1 MTTSPRGAVNGRLLL
16 GLAFAALASFG
27 FAATQTCL
35 RVGFRTGL
43 WLDECPDGDLRQ
55 TISVSA
61 PQLKRGAFGHVTV
74 TLNATYLVAPHDE
87 RRTEPVTRFTPQL
100 SLVTAKGETQLA
112 LKEGWKQQGDSLTAE
127 VALPKVNDGDYAL
140 RARVTSPI
148 GEERLDLPL
157 PLYTP
162 ARVHV
167 LTDRPLY
174 EPGNTVKFRALA
186 LKASDLTPLE
196 ERPGTWRVTNPDG
209 EELLEERAASGA
221 WGVVAGSFPLDRGAK
236 SGTWTVTWTSGQ
248 TVEARSFTVKPF
260 TLPRFRIEASA
271 VKPFY
276 ARGER
281 PVMKGSVTYSSGA
294 PVANAKVE
302 LHWNIEGE
310 WPAPT
315 SWVDGTALPKLA
327 TTNASGTFVV
337 ELPAVPAD
345 LQKQSTLAASLA
357 AVDTSGD
364 RVEGSASVLL
374 SADPIQVTAV
384 SELADGLVE
393 GFNNRLFLRATTAD
407 GQVLEGV
414 TLTVKRLWE
423 PTDKGTDAAVDEDGV
438 ASLQVDPGPAVN
450 VVIPAMPFR
459 PPPPAQKVQRA
470 QLQERLGLGEDGET
484 SLADRMAFDRLDAK
498 LAACTRYVIA
508 EQEDTVSAFLLVRA
522 SGAVSGTSTPTSRLG
537 RCVEAQL
544 KGFQLSAGKERF
556 FSVQWTFNDEDLPRF
571 DLEFDGAP
579 ETPAWV
585 MAAAAEAMLDARDC
599 LPANVQSGQLPR
611 MIQWQ
616 LAREAKRVDFDW
628 VPIAGDSYA
637 ESTLGC
643 VTSRVRS
650 AERATVAS
658 VDGEEGE
665 ALGQTAL
672 GVITVSITAP
682 EKYEA
687 MRPQD
692 TVMVGYEFL
701 VSAKRGAQS
710 LGSTRLLM
718 TPGTIPPIRL
728 RASAQLLSPGEHVK
742 VEILRG
748 PDFTGELP
756 EKLYLSR
763 AYDSLE
769 AKVDEK
775 TRTAEFDVPA
785 DWQGWAGVQWGG
797 GQVHLFV
804 KPKSSLAVK
813 VTPEKPRY
821 APGQVA
827 QLGIET
833 TLGGAGGQAAVG
845 LFGVDE
851 SLSQLAPLTGADELA
866 ALRPQATGEKS
877 FGSMDAQ
884 ALSLGRIRGKN
895 AAAATLAR
903 VSALPTPP
911 EVEAAVSLS
920 GNTVFDPNEAQVDRF
935 YAVLG
940 ELYGQVR
947 AWEVKAPENEKMT
960 PAVMARLWNQSLDAV
975 EGRKDSARD
984 AWGRRLRLH
993 RLPVDLLALTEPR
1006 QVVVNGTRLPEDTQ
1020 NWSQWVAKEQP

>member
-1 MTTSPRGAVNGRLLL
+1 MTTSPRGAVTGRLLL
-16 GLAFAALASFG
+16 GLAAAALLILAYAS
-27 FAATQTCL
+27 TQTCL

-43 WLDECPDGDLRQ
+43 WLDECPDGELRQ

-61 PQLKRGAFGHVTV
+61 PELKRGAFGSINVTV
-74 TLNATYLVAPHDE
+74 HATYLVAPNDE
-87 RRTEPVTRFTPQL
+87 RRTEPVTRFTPQV

-112 LKEGWKQQGDSLTAE
+112 VKKGWEQSGASLQAE
-127 VALPKVNDGDYAL
+127 VELPKVNDGDYTL
-140 RARVTSPI
+140 RTRVTSPI
-148 GEERLDLPL
+148 GEALLDLPL

-196 ERPGTWRVTNPDG
+196 ERPGTWRVKNPDG

-221 WGVVAGSFPLDRGAK
+221 WGVVSGSFPLDRGAK

-248 TVEARSFTVKPF
+248 TVEARTFTVKPF
-260 TLPRFRIEASA
+260 TLPRFRVEASA

-276 ARGER
+276 GRGER
-281 PVMKGSVTYSSGA
+281 PVLKGSVTYSSGA
-294 PVANAKVE
+294 PVVNAKVE
-302 LHWNIEGE
+302 LNWNIDGA

-327 TTNASGTFVV
+327 TTNASGTFVA

-345 LQKQSTLAASLA
+345 LQGKSTLSASLA

-364 RVEGSASVLL
+364 RVEGAAAVLL
-374 SADPIQVTAV
+374 SEDPIEVTAV
-384 SELADGLVE
+384 TELADGLVE
-393 GFNNRLFLRATTAD
+393 GFNNRVFLRATTAD
-407 GQVLEGV
+407 GRVLEGV
-414 TLTVKRLWE
+414 TLNVKRLWE
-423 PTDKGTDAAVDEDGV
+423 PTDKGTDAEVDEDGV
-438 ASLQVDPGPAVN
+438 ASLQVDPGPAVS
-450 VVIPAMPFR
+450 VIIPAMPFR
-459 PPPPAQKVQRA
+459 PPAPAQKVQRA

-522 SGAVSGTSTPTSRLG
+522 SGTVAGTSTPVSRLG
-537 RCVEAQL
+537 RCVDSQL
-544 KGFQLSAGKERF
+544 ESLQLSAGKERF
-556 FSVQWTFNDEDLPRF
+556 FTVQWVFNDEDLPSF
-571 DLEFDGAP
+571 SLEFDGAP
-579 ETPAWV
+579 ETPGWI
-585 MAAAAEAMLDARDC
+585 MAAAAEVMLDARDC
-599 LPANVQSGQLPR
+599 LPANVQSGQVPR
-611 MIQWQ
+611 MIEWK
-616 LAREAKRVDFDW
+616 LAPGAKKVDFDW
-628 VPIAGDSYA
+628 VSIPGDTYA
-637 ESTLGC
+637 EATLGC
-643 VTSRVRS
+643 ITSRVRS
-650 AERATVAS
+650 AARPGPAN
-658 VDGEEGE
+658 VDGEESE
-665 ALGQTAL
+665 APEQTAL
-672 GVITVSITAP
+672 GVINVSISAP

-687 MRPQD
+687 LRPQD

-701 VSAKRGAQS
+701 VSAKRGAETF
-710 LGSTRLLM
+710 GSTKLRM

-728 RASAQLLSPGEHVK
+728 RASSQLLSPGEHVK
-742 VEILRG
+742 VELLRG

-756 EKLYLSR
+756 EKLYLTR
-763 AYDSLE
+763 AYDSVE

-804 KPKSSLAVK
+804 KPRSSLAVK

-827 QLGIET
+827 QLGVET
-833 TLGGAGGQAAVG
+833 TLGGTGGAAAVG
-845 LFGVDE
+845 LFGVDD
-851 SLSQLAPLTGADELA
+851 SLSQLASLPGADELA

-911 EVEAAVSLS
+911 EQEAALSLS

-935 YAVLG
+935 YVVLG

-947 AWEVKAPENEKMT
+947 AWEVKAPEAEKMT

-975 EGRKDSARD
+975 EGRKESARD

-1006 QVVVNGTRLPEDTQ
+1006 QVVINGTRLPEDTQ